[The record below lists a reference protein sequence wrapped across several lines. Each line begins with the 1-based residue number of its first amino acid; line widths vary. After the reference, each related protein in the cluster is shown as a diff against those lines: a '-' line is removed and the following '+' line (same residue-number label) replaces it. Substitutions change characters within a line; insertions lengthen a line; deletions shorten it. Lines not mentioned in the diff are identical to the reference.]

1 MPPKKKVP
9 PNLAAA
15 RCKRHQAQAPAQQ
28 QQQTDADVEMPDA
41 IGLDEPIAGQ
51 CVSVVAATDAPRF
64 PRPRGYAP
72 KVDGAACDWDGE
84 AGCWRRPDGSVH
96 VVLESNEK
104 AKAETAKAKAEEERL
119 SRVREE
125 LAREEREV
133 AAYRAKSIEEWGKV
147 MDRVWA
153 RTPELMAAREKL
165 HARKRAMMYG
175 GSYIRD

>member
-1 MPPKKKVP
+1 MD
-9 PNLAAA
+9 L
-15 RCKRHQAQAPAQQ
+15 
-28 QQQTDADVEMPDA
+28 DVEMPDVV
-41 IGLDEPIAGQ
+41 GPGESMAGPNT
-51 CVSVVAATDAPRF
+51 VAAPPATDRPTF
-64 PRPRGYAP
+64 PRPPGPAP
-72 KVDGAACDWDGE
+72 KVGGVELPWDRE
-84 AGCWRRPDGSVH
+84 DGCWRRPDGSVH
-96 VVLESNEK
+96 VVGHNEK

-175 GSYIRD
+175 GSYIDD